1 MKIRQRYIYT
11 LEKYS
16 IKISRNWAMKI
27 RQRYIYTRE
36 KYITQT
42 QRNLTTKIHFMD
54 LKLYDSVNDETKN
67 MENWYNFNYFIF

>member
-1 MKIRQRYIYT
+1 
-11 LEKYS
+11 
-16 IKISRNWAMKI
+16 MKI

-67 MENWYNFNYFIF
+67 MEN